1 MHWDQNSIYWYFKV
15 IYKRISEKSVK
26 TQITVIIFE
35 RCINYKKNPSLKQN

>member
-26 TQITVIIFE
+26 TQITVIFE